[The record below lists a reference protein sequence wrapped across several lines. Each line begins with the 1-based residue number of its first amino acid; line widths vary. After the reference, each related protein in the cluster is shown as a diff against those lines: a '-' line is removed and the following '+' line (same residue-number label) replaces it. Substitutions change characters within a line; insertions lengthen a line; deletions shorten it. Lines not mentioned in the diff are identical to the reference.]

1 MKPSKIK
8 SAAVIANPKKPWAA
22 MLRPSVISYLESRG
36 IAVASNGAKADMAVM
51 IGGDGTILYNKL
63 HYGKIIFG
71 IGSQTSFICQ
81 GLRSSWKKPLARFL
95 SNPRVSERFSLCASL
110 DGKKLPVALND
121 VAIKTRDHRIIR
133 IKLRVNGRR
142 FDFLADGII
151 FSTPTGSG
159 AYAYSAG
166 GREMPYES
174 QDYQI
179 VAIAPYRRA
188 FKPMIV
194 KGTARSSCAIVS
206 ECDVDVIVDGQTV
219 IHAKNGMRLK
229 VAKNSHPVMFAKA

>member
-1 MKPSKIK
+1 MKKKIK
-8 SAAVIANPKKPWAA
+8 SAAVIANPKKPWAIR
-22 MLRPSVISYLESRG
+22 LRPAVVSYLESKG
-36 IAVASNGAKADMAVM
+36 IAVESNGSPSDLAVM
-51 IGGDGTILYNKL
+51 IGGDGTILYNKR

-71 IGSQTSFICQ
+71 IGSETSFICQ
-81 GLRSSWKKPLARFL
+81 GLRHSWKKSLARFL
-95 SNPRVSERFSLCASL
+95 SHPRVSERFSLSPVL
-110 DGKKLPVALND
+110 NGKRLPVALND

-133 IKLRVNGRR
+133 VKLAVNGRR

-188 FKPMIV
+188 FKPMV
-194 KGTARSSCAIVS
+194 VNGKTRSSCSITS

-219 IHAKNGMRLK
+219 IHAKNGMRLR
-229 VAKNSHPVMFAKA
+229 VAKNRHPVMFAKA